1 MLLICVTVCWFAKTS
16 ADEPVSLNAPNQVAT
31 AGEKTTVQSK
41 SAEATTKAS
50 ENSATDS
57 PAILPTGV
65 PTTHMPAYAISEA
78 QARSSVQWL
87 AEFAIKYAPRTYDG
101 DKDWGDTKEVWSGLK
116 VRREGLQ
123 LRTKRRK
130 KEVNHGHW
138 IKYEL
143 KLPELE
149 PNKPDAVVAKIHRVT
164 KAGDLRTGE
173 SQHQSNTHWQ
183 IESSVETPMDFTAR
197 IERWNLGVK
206 WYSISV
212 KGKMKVR
219 LDSTTS
225 LAFLADYSEVPPAL
239 IIDPEIQKA
248 ELHLREFE
256 VDRVSKIGGDAAE
269 QWGELMEKVV
279 RNVFLK
285 RQNEKLTSKLN
296 KSIAKH
302 KDDLRLSMSDWFSN
316 W

>member
-1 MLLICVTVCWFAKTS
+1 M
-16 ADEPVSLNAPNQVAT
+16 
-31 AGEKTTVQSK
+31 
-41 SAEATTKAS
+41 
-50 ENSATDS
+50 
-57 PAILPTGV
+57 
-65 PTTHMPAYAISEA
+65 
-78 QARSSVQWL
+78 
-87 AEFAIKYAPRTYDG
+87 
-101 DKDWGDTKEVWSGLK
+101 
-116 VRREGLQ
+116 
-123 LRTKRRK
+123 
-130 KEVNHGHW
+130 
-138 IKYEL
+138 
-143 KLPELE
+143 
-149 PNKPDAVVAKIHRVT
+149 AKIHRVT